1 MGALFFLVNTPVTDT
16 VIVWRSLLFR
26 LQNLKESLKQNNK
39 DIISRLFL
47 EEVNGQNVLVL
58 LKCMLCPPQSVCISG
73 YTRRKYLRDKMHV

>member
-47 EEVNGQNVLVL
+47 EEVNGQNVLHGSFKVHAL
-58 LKCMLCPPQSVCISG
+58 PSSECL
-73 YTRRKYLRDKMHV
+73 YLWIHQT